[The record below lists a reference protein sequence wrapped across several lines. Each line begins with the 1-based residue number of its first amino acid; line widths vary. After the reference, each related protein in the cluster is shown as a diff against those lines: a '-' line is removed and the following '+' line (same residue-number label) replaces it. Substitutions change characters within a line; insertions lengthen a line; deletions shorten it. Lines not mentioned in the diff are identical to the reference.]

1 MSRRRV
7 INLPGTT
14 HKAPI
19 PQAVV
24 VDNVLYSSA
33 VNGKG
38 ADGAYPETA
47 AAQAK
52 LAFANMA
59 EIVRLAGG
67 STDDIVRVTV
77 FLRDRADKAVIDDE
91 WLAMFPDPADRPARH
106 AVGMERGGAALL
118 QLEFVAVLRA
128 DRAGRED
135 APAREDRG

>member
-19 PQAVV
+19 PQAVL

-38 ADGAYPETA
+38 TDGVYPDTA

-77 FLRDRADKAVIDDE
+77 FLRDRADKAVIDEE
-91 WLAMFPDPADRPARH
+91 WLAMFPDPQDRPTRH

-118 QLEFVAVLRA
+118 QLEFVAVLA
-128 DRAGRED
+128 VDRAVKG
-135 APAREDRG
+135 DRA